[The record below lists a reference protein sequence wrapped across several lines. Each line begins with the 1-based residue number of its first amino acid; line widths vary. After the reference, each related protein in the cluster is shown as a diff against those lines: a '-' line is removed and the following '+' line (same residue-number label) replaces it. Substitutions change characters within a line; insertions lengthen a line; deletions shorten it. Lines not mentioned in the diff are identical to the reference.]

1 MTAPQISRLDNGL
14 TVASWALPGVETAA
28 VALTAQAGSRHEQAS
43 VNGLAHLFE
52 HMVFKG
58 TGRRSARQIAEE
70 MEDVG
75 GQLNAWTSRDTTMF
89 HARLLARDLPLGVDL
104 IADLVTR
111 ARFDDG
117 DILREKEVVLQELG
131 EARDTPDDIVFDHL
145 QDAAYPGQ
153 ALGRSILGDEASL
166 ARITREDLLG
176 WQAAHYAPQ
185 RLTLVAAGKVDH
197 GALCRM
203 AEAAFPAAPGAAA
216 TALPGEAVRFHP
228 GRHHDGRRIEQAQ
241 LTAGWAAPGHH
252 DPAQDA
258 AMLFTLA
265 AGGGMSSRLFQQL
278 REERG
283 LAYTVSAALQPYA
296 DAGLMSVHAATDPKQ
311 AAAARDLVMTVLHE
325 TAAGL
330 EQAELNRARAQAVA
344 GLLMALEGPQGAAD
358 YLGRS
363 LIVHGRFLPPADLVA
378 RIEAVDV
385 EAARAAGAAMLAQAP
400 ARAEIGRHKPANS
413 RTAA

>member
-1 MTAPQISRLDNGL
+1 MIEPQITMLANGL
-14 TVASWALPGVETAA
+14 RVASWAMPGLETAA
-28 VALTAQAGSRHEQAS
+28 VALTAETGSRFERPEL
-43 VNGLAHLFE
+43 NGLAHLFE

-58 TGRRSARQIAEE
+58 TQRRSARAIAEE

-89 HARLLARDLPLGVDL
+89 HARLLARDLALGVDL
-104 IADLVTR
+104 IADLVTG
-111 ARFDDG
+111 ARFDAD
-117 DILREKEVVLQELG
+117 DIVREKEVVLQELG

-145 QDAAYPGQ
+145 QEAAYPDQ

-166 ARITREDLLG
+166 ARITRDDLLA
-176 WQAAHYAPQ
+176 WQADHYAPQ

-197 GALCRM
+197 AELCAM
-203 AEAAFPAAPGAAA
+203 AEAAFPLVAGS
-216 TALPGEAVRFHP
+216 AVGLETELVQFQP
-228 GRHHDGRRIEQAQ
+228 GRRHDARRIEQAQ

-258 AMLFTLA
+258 ALLFTLA
-265 AGGGMSSRLFQQL
+265 AGGGMSSRLFQQV

-283 LAYTVSAALQPYA
+283 LAYTVSASLQPYA
-296 DAGLMSVHAATDPKQ
+296 DAGMMSVHAATDPKQ
-311 AAAARDLVMTVLHE
+311 AAAARDLIMTVLHE

-363 LIVHGRFLPPADLVA
+363 LIVHRRFVPPAELVA
-378 RIEAVDV
+378 RIEAVSV
-385 EAARAAGAAMLAQAP
+385 EAARAAGAAMLAHAP
-400 ARAEIGRHKPANS
+400 ARAEIGRHK
-413 RTAA
+413 AAA

>member
-1 MTAPQISRLDNGL
+1 MTEPKITTLDNGL
-14 TVASWALPGVETAA
+14 RVASWALPGLETAA
-28 VALTAQAGSRHEQAS
+28 VALTAETGSRFERPE

-58 TGRRSARQIAEE
+58 TQRRSARAIAEE

-89 HARLLARDLPLGVDL
+89 HARLLARDLALGVDL
-104 IADLVTR
+104 IADLVTG
-111 ARFDDG
+111 ARFDAD
-117 DILREKEVVLQELG
+117 DIVREKEVVLQELG

-145 QDAAYPGQ
+145 QEAAYPDQ
-153 ALGRSILGDEASL
+153 ALGRSILGDETSL
-166 ARITREDLLG
+166 ARITRDDLIA
-176 WQAAHYAPQ
+176 WQADHYAPQ

-197 GALCRM
+197 AALCAM
-203 AEAAFPAAPGAAA
+203 AAAAFPRAAGGGQ
-216 TALPGEAVRFHP
+216 TLPGESVQFQP
-228 GRHHDGRRIEQAQ
+228 GRRHDARRIEQAQ

-258 AMLFTLA
+258 ALLFTLA
-265 AGGGMSSRLFQQL
+265 AGGGMSSRLFQQV

-283 LAYTVSAALQPYA
+283 LAYTVSASLQPYA
-296 DAGLMSVHAATDPKQ
+296 DTGMMSVHAATDPKQ
-311 AAAARDLVMTVLHE
+311 AAAARDLIMTVLHE

-363 LIVHGRFLPPADLVA
+363 LIVHRRFVPPAELVA
-378 RIEAVDV
+378 RIESVSL
-385 EAARAAGAAMLAQAP
+385 EAARAAGAAMLAGAP
-400 ARAEIGRHKPANS
+400 ARAEIGRHK
-413 RTAA
+413 AAA

>member
-1 MTAPQISRLDNGL
+1 MTEPQITILDNGL
-14 TVASWALPGVETAA
+14 RVASWALPGLETAA
-28 VALTAQAGSRHEQAS
+28 VALTAETGSRFEHPEH
-43 VNGLAHLFE
+43 NGLAHLFE

-58 TGRRSARQIAEE
+58 TQRRSARAIAEE

-104 IADLVTR
+104 IADLVTG
-111 ARFDDG
+111 ARFDPD
-117 DILREKEVVLQELG
+117 DIVREKEVVLQELG

-145 QDAAYPGQ
+145 QEAAFPEQ

-166 ARITREDLLG
+166 ARITRDDLLG
-176 WQAAHYAPQ
+176 WQADHYAPQ

-197 GALCRM
+197 AELCRF
-203 AEAAFPAAPGAAA
+203 AQAAFPAAAGHNPSPAGDD
-216 TALPGEAVRFHP
+216 VRFHP
-228 GRHHDGRRIEQAQ
+228 GRHHDARRIEQAQ

-258 AMLFTLA
+258 ALLFTLA
-265 AGGGMSSRLFQQL
+265 AGGGMSSRLFQQV

-283 LAYTVSAALQPYA
+283 LAYTVSASLQPYV

-311 AAAARDLVMTVLHE
+311 AAAARDLIMAVLHE
-325 TAAGL
+325 TAASL

-344 GLLMALEGPQGAAD
+344 GLLMALEGPQGASD

-363 LIVHGRFLPPADLVA
+363 LIVHGRFLPPAELVA
-378 RIEAVDV
+378 RIDAVTVD
-385 EAARAAGAAMLAQAP
+385 AARAAGASMLSAAP
-400 ARAEIGRHKPANS
+400 ARAEIGRHK
-413 RTAA
+413 AAA

>member
-1 MTAPQISRLDNGL
+1 MTEPQISILDNGL
-14 TVASWALPGVETAA
+14 RVASWALPGLETAA
-28 VALTAQAGSRHEQAS
+28 VALTAETGSRFERPEH
-43 VNGLAHLFE
+43 NGLAHLFE

-58 TGRRSARQIAEE
+58 TQRRSARAIAEE

-104 IADLVTR
+104 IADLVTG
-111 ARFDDG
+111 ARFDAD
-117 DILREKEVVLQELG
+117 DIVREKEVVLQELG

-145 QDAAYPGQ
+145 QEAAYPDQ
-153 ALGRSILGDEASL
+153 PLGRSILGDEASL
-166 ARITREDLLG
+166 ARISRDDLLG
-176 WQAAHYAPQ
+176 WQAEHYAPQ

-197 GALCRM
+197 AELCRL
-203 AEAAFPAAPGAAA
+203 AEAAFPATPGNGRDVPASD
-216 TALPGEAVRFHP
+216 PVRFHP
-228 GRHHDGRRIEQAQ
+228 GRHHDARRIEQAQ
-241 LTAGWAAPGHH
+241 LTAGWAAPAHH

-258 AMLFTLA
+258 ALLFTLA
-265 AGGGMSSRLFQQL
+265 AGGGMSSRLFQQV

-283 LAYTVSAALQPYA
+283 LAYTVSASLQPYV

-311 AAAARDLVMTVLHE
+311 AAAARDLIMSVLHE

-344 GLLMALEGPQGAAD
+344 SLLMALEGPQGAAD

-363 LIVHGRFLPPADLVA
+363 LTVHRRFVPPAELVA
-378 RIEAVDV
+378 RIEAVTVD
-385 EAARAAGAAMLAQAP
+385 AARAAGTAMLAQAP
-400 ARAEIGRHKPANS
+400 ARAEIGRHK
-413 RTAA
+413 AAA

>member
-1 MTAPQISRLDNGL
+1 MTEPQISILDNGL
-14 TVASWALPGVETAA
+14 RVASWALPGLETAA
-28 VALTAQAGSRHEQAS
+28 VAVTAETGSRFERPEH
-43 VNGLAHLFE
+43 NGLAHLFE

-58 TGRRSARQIAEE
+58 TQRRSARAIAEE

-104 IADLVTR
+104 IADLVSG
-111 ARFDDG
+111 ARFDPD
-117 DILREKEVVLQELG
+117 DIVREKEVVLQELG
-131 EARDTPDDIVFDHL
+131 EARDTPDDIVFDYL
-145 QDAAYPGQ
+145 QEAAFPEQ

-166 ARITREDLLG
+166 ARITRDDLLG
-176 WQAAHYAPQ
+176 WQADHYAPQ

-197 GALCRM
+197 AELCRL
-203 AEAAFPAAPGAAA
+203 AEAAFPAAAGHTPAQVGD
-216 TALPGEAVRFHP
+216 EVRFHA
-228 GRHHDGRRIEQAQ
+228 GRHHDARRIEQAQ

-258 AMLFTLA
+258 ALLFTLA
-265 AGGGMSSRLFQQL
+265 AGGGMSSRLFQQV

-283 LAYTVSAALQPYA
+283 LAYTVSASLQPYV

-311 AAAARDLVMTVLHE
+311 AAAARDLIMTVLHE

-344 GLLMALEGPQGAAD
+344 GLLMALEGPQGASD

-363 LIVHGRFLPPADLVA
+363 LLVHRRFVPPAELVA
-378 RIEAVDV
+378 RIDAVTVD
-385 EAARAAGAAMLAQAP
+385 AARAAGAAMLSAAP
-400 ARAEIGRHKPANS
+400 ARAEIGRHK
-413 RTAA
+413 AAA

>member
-1 MTAPQISRLDNGL
+1 MTEPQITILDSGL
-14 TVASWALPGVETAA
+14 RVASWALPGLETAA
-28 VALTAQAGSRHEQAS
+28 VALTAETGSRFERPEL
-43 VNGLAHLFE
+43 NGLAHLFE

-58 TGRRSARQIAEE
+58 TRRRSARAIAEE

-104 IADLVTR
+104 IADLVSG
-111 ARFDDG
+111 ARFDAY
-117 DILREKEVVLQELG
+117 DIVREKEVVLQELG

-145 QDAAYPGQ
+145 QEAAFPEQ

-166 ARITREDLLG
+166 ARITRDDLIS
-176 WQAAHYAPQ
+176 WQADHYAPQ

-197 GALCRM
+197 AALCRL
-203 AEAAFPAAPGAAA
+203 AEAAFPAAPG
-216 TALPGEAVRFHP
+216 TSWTPPDEVVRFHP
-228 GRHHDGRRIEQAQ
+228 GRHHDARRIEQAQ

-258 AMLFTLA
+258 ALLFTLA
-265 AGGGMSSRLFQQL
+265 AGGGMSSRLFQQV

-283 LAYTVSAALQPYA
+283 LAYSVSASLQPYV

-311 AAAARDLVMTVLHE
+311 AAAARDLIMTVLHE
-325 TAAGL
+325 TAAEL

-344 GLLMALEGPQGAAD
+344 GLLMALEGPQGASD

-363 LIVHGRFLPPADLVA
+363 LNVHGRFLPPAELVA
-378 RIEAVDV
+378 RIEAVTV
-385 EAARAAGAAMLAQAP
+385 GAARAAGAAMLAHVP
-400 ARAEIGRHKPANS
+400 ARAEIGRHK
-413 RTAA
+413 AAA